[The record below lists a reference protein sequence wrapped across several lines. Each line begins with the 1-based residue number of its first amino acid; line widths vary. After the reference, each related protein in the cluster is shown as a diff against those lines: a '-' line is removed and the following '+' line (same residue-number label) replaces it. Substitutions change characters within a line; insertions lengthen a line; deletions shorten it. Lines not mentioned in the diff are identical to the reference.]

1 MYEYGECGR
10 VVKPSSRIISNIVY
24 IVMEYVQG
32 GLLFDLCQLMSSMG
46 ENVGRFFALQM
57 LDGIEYLH

>member
-1 MYEYGECGR
+1 
-10 VVKPSSRIISNIVY
+10 
-24 IVMEYVQG
+24 MEYVQG

>member
-46 ENVGRFFALQM
+46 ENVGRFFAL
-57 LDGIEYLH
+57 